1 MKPVCIFYSNSPP
14 FYEKLYIANLLLYC
28 VMNLNTICFTYKL
41 SHVLYLQAFA
51 CYVVEVRVML
61 HECHHVRVI
70 EDFRIN
76 FSVVFG
82 AATVVDREHRVT

>member
-1 MKPVCIFYSNSPP
+1 
-14 FYEKLYIANLLLYC
+14 
-28 VMNLNTICFTYKL
+28 MNLTPICFTYKL
-41 SHVLYLQAFA
+41 SRVLYLQGFA

-70 EDFRIN
+70 EDFRFN

-82 AATVVDREHRVT
+82 AVTVIEREHRVTTE

>member
-1 MKPVCIFYSNSPP
+1 MIVPLC
-14 FYEKLYIANLLLYC
+14 YEKLDIANLLLYC
-28 VMNLNTICFTYKL
+28 VMNLTTICFTYEL

-70 EDFRIN
+70 NSGIRNQFLGCVWRRYN
-76 FSVVFG
+76 SR
-82 AATVVDREHRVT
+82 A